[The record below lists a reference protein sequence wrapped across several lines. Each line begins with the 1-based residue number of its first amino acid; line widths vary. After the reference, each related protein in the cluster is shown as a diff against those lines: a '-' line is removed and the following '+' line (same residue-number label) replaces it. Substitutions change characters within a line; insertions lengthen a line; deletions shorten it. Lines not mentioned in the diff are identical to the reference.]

1 MNRYEQIFKCIRN
14 QKAFLFEFNSDDQG
28 FYFDGIEWETLDLK
42 SFPKFQDWLTDF
54 VGNLTPDVRLKQKN
68 NVSWRVE
75 CQFEEIDYICYYSSE
90 YRSLR
95 ISRAP
100 SKKATLEDWAFS
112 ESQIKS
118 LSQPGQIALVV
129 GPQASGKS
137 TVQKLLMRNSSSA
150 GVQAR
155 VKSPHAL
162 APAPRQWYFGDESLL
177 SYDLAIDLSF
187 KGQSVCLGMEALD
200 LETALLRFLDSVS
213 EKFQARVI
221 NQLTVIETRL
231 LPGIETIVAPF
242 SSFYQLRYC
251 PSNMIERQDWTSLMT
266 WQEGQKDNFNVRTL
280 NQVLMQGVIRRK
292 IEMRTAFSASA
303 YPEGLDH
310 MLRRIGV

>member
-1 MNRYEQIFKCIRN
+1 
-14 QKAFLFEFNSDDQG
+14 LFEFNSEDQG
-28 FYFDGIEWETLDLK
+28 FYFDGIEWDSLDLK
-42 SFPKFQDWLTDF
+42 TLPRFQEWLGDL
-54 VGNLTPDVRLKQKN
+54 VESLTPDVKLKHKN

-75 CQFEEIDYICYYSSE
+75 YPFDGTDYICYYSAD

-95 ISRAP
+95 VSRAP
-100 SKKATLEDWAFS
+100 SKQASLEEWGFS

-137 TVQKLLMRNSSSA
+137 TVQKLLMRHATAA

-162 APAPRQWYFGDESLL
+162 APAPRQWYFGDEALL
-177 SYDLAIDLSF
+177 SFDLTVDLSF
-187 KGQSVCLGMEALD
+187 KGQSVCLAIEALD
-200 LETALLRFLDSVS
+200 LEAALLKFLQSVP
-213 EKFQARVI
+213 EKFKTRVI

-231 LPGIETIVAPF
+231 LPGIESIVVPF

-251 PSNMIERQDWTSLMT
+251 PSNMIDRQDWASLVM

-280 NQVLMQGVIRRK
+280 NQVLLQGVIRRK
-292 IEMRTAFSASA
+292 IDMKTAFAASA